1 MTETSTKAPKITKAD
16 AEIAKLVAET
26 NASLRQADL
35 AELDKELK
43 QIQIEKERANTRKE
57 LANASEAEHD
67 AAIRAIR
74 RAEIERGEALALIQ
88 DHYVQE
94 HFFDGPV
101 NTKTVYACLNTLAA
115 WHRVDPTSDMN
126 ITINSPGGSVIDGM
140 HLFDQL
146 TTYSLRG
153 GGTHKVTITVRGY
166 AASMAGILLQ
176 AADERV
182 IGRESYLM
190 IHEISAGTGG
200 KIGEI
205 KDDVKW
211 YTRLCERVV
220 DIFVERAAEAADA
233 AAGVE
238 GIDKETFETKWERQD
253 WWLDS
258 AESLKLGFVDRV
270 G

>member
-1 MTETSTKAPKITKAD
+1 MTSTKLPTKAE
-16 AEIAKLVAET
+16 AEVLKLIADT
-26 NASLRQADL
+26 DASLRQA
-35 AELDKELK
+35 ELTKLDQELK
-43 QIQIEKERANTRKE
+43 TVEIRKA
-57 LANASEAEHD
+57 LANAIEAEHD
-67 AAIRAIR
+67 AAIRAIS
-74 RAEIERGEALALIQ
+74 RAERERTEKLALIQ

-101 NTKTVYACLNTLAA
+101 GPKSVYACLNTLAA
-115 WHRVDPTSDMN
+115 WHRVNPKCDMN

-146 TTYSLRG
+146 ATYSLRG
-153 GGTHKVTITVRGY
+153 GGTHRVTITVRGY

-211 YTRLCERVV
+211 YEKLCDRVV
-220 DIFVERAAEAADA
+220 DIFVERANGRIDRGAFIEAW
-233 AAGVE
+233 
-238 GIDKETFETKWERQD
+238 TRRD
-253 WWLDS
+253 WWIDS
-258 AESLKLGFVDRV
+258 VEALQLGFVDKI